1 MMEDLGGSSK
11 RSKSSSCSNTATVIS
26 YMFTYDAEKLLDK
39 EKSVQS
45 RMLWWRMCGALKDAT
60 GSL

>member
-1 MMEDLGGSSK
+1 MMKDLGGSSK
-11 RSKSSSCSNTATVIS
+11 RSKSSSSSNTVSATVIS

-45 RMLWWRMCGALKDAT
+45 RMLWW
-60 GSL
+60 